1 MLNNLSAVN
10 ILRLFI
16 HRIWRERSRRER
28 REREREREKD
38 RGQGDSESDKLIE
51 REIE

>member
-16 HRIWRERSRRER
+16 HRIWRERRRRER
-28 REREREREKD
+28 REREREKD